1 MVSFKQRI
9 YRMKCAECLE
19 WGRIFFYKASMD
31 VIKHIFCRVVAE
43 IVKIVSPPPKKPMN
57 LKVKSLPNHRE
68 DLC

>member
-9 YRMKCAECLE
+9 YRMKCEICEE

-43 IVKIVSPPPKKPMN
+43 IVRIIPPPPKKSMK
-57 LKVKSLPNHRE
+57 LK
-68 DLC
+68 